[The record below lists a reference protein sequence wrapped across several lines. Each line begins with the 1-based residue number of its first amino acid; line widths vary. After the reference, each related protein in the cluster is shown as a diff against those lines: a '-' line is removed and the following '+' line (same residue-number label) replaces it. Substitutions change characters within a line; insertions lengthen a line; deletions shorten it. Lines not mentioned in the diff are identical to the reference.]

1 MTMAEITASYNE
13 TKRNNERFDLWL
25 YHVGRRFSWPVA
37 WAAINLGVTAT
48 GVTFISA
55 FFVWAGAALIALGNP
70 AWQIAGALFFQLWI
84 IFDCADGTV
93 ARATG
98 TGSKRGEYADAF
110 GGYSVSMLLYSSM
123 GIAAARAV
131 LGLETVLPAILTL
144 SGLSGL
150 LGGGAVGV
158 GSGVAGAGAAGTG
171 AAVAGAGA
179 APALSTLP
187 ALSAGSALDFIP
199 LSTVLPAMALLLAGV
214 GASMFSL
221 YARLL
226 YQKFLNIFEEQA
238 AKARPI
244 KPRQDRTNPVMVAAQ
259 NLAANSGFALP
270 LAVIALAGGYEG
282 VYVLGYLIVNAGM
295 LVLTVRRTLTKKATA
310 GLEGPGIE
318 LDIAGPGAA
327 GPAPGSDPAPPPD
340 ADGPSDRG
348 AAGPGAA
355 EEEWQ

>member
-1 MTMAEITASYNE
+1 MLSLMARRTGIRMTMAEITASYNE

-55 FFVWAGAALIALGNP
+55 FFVWAGAVLIALGDP
-70 AWQIAGALFFQLWI
+70 TWQIVGALFFQLWI

-123 GIAAARAV
+123 GVAAARAV
-131 LGLETVLPAILTL
+131 LGLETIVPAILTL
-144 SGLSGL
+144 SGLGGL
-150 LGGGAVGV
+150 FGGGAISVGN
-158 GSGVAGAGAAGTG
+158 GAAGAGAA
-171 AAVAGAGA
+171 AAGAGT
-179 APALSTLP
+179 APALATIP

-199 LSTVLPAMALLLAGV
+199 LSTVLPAVALLLAGV
-214 GASMFSL
+214 GASMLSL

-270 LAVIALAGGYEG
+270 LAVIALASGYEG
-282 VYVLGYLIVNAGM
+282 VYVLGYFLVNAGM
-295 LVLTVRRTLTKKATA
+295 LLLTIRRTLTKKATA
-310 GLEGPGIE
+310 GLEPPGN
-318 LDIAGPGAA
+318 
-327 GPAPGSDPAPPPD
+327 APGSD
-340 ADGPSDRG
+340 GTGENRG
-348 AAGPGAA
+348 
-355 EEEWQ
+355 

>member
-1 MTMAEITASYNE
+1 MLALMGRRTGTRMTMAEITASYNE
-13 TKRNNERFDLWL
+13 AKRNNERFDLWL

-37 WAAINLGVTAT
+37 WAAINLGITAT

-55 FFVWAGAALIALGNP
+55 SFVWAGAALIAFGNP
-70 AWQIAGALFFQLWI
+70 TWQIVGALFFQLWI

-123 GIAAARAV
+123 GVAAARAV

-144 SGLSGL
+144 SGLGGL
-150 LGGGAVGV
+150 VGGA
-158 GSGVAGAGAAGTG
+158 GSGATSGSAGAA
-171 AAVAGAGA
+171 
-179 APALSTLP
+179 LSALP

-226 YQKFLNIFEEQA
+226 YQKFLNVFEEQA

-282 VYVLGYLIVNAGM
+282 IYVLGYLIVNAGM
-295 LVLTVRRTLTKKATA
+295 LVLTIRRTLTKKATA
-310 GLEGPGIE
+310 GLEAPGIE

-327 GPAPGSDPAPPPD
+327 GE
-340 ADGPSDRG
+340 DR
-348 AAGPGAA
+348 
-355 EEEWQ
+355 E